1 MPAFGVLATIFTGTI
16 LATGKTFT
24 HALGTTPDMIQVQPE
39 TNLSAT
45 NGVPYH
51 VVTFNN
57 TICVVGGPV
66 DASEIRVLVQRLHSI
81 IG

>member
-1 MPAFGVLATIFTGTI
+1 MSVSGILATIFTGTI

-39 TNLSAT
+39 TTLTDTLIA
-45 NGVPYH
+45 PYF
-51 VVTFNN
+51 VSTFNSQIC
-57 TICVVGGPV
+57 TIGGPV
-66 DASEIRVLVQRLHSI
+66 DACEVRVLVQRLHSI